1 MLAPGILGTRD
12 EYNKIAVDFG
22 KRSFAVLQVNMLA
35 PGILGTRDEYGQR
48 YCGGKQVFIARGL
61 YDWRNSSNLAEL
73 NAVLQKHL
81 LIRRLKKDVLQDLPA
96 KLRQRIP
103 IEVDPEC
110 VKVQLL
116 VNSSRRSEEKEK
128 EKKRV
133 HLSVLILRE
142 PGNIPDCPNR
152 RSEPIQISQFVS

>member
-1 MLAPGILGTRD
+1 MQID
-12 EYNKIAVDFG
+12 
-22 KRSFAVLQVNMLA
+22 MLA

-81 LIRRLKKDVLQDLPA
+81 LIRRLKKNVLQDLPA

-116 VNSSRRSEEKEK
+116 AM
-128 EKKRV
+128 
-133 HLSVLILRE
+133 LSFTSFLRL
-142 PGNIPDCPNR
+142 PNR
-152 RSEPIQISQFVS
+152 LAEQSLYALSPSPAPYS

>member
-1 MLAPGILGTRD
+1 MAHMVLPSSLGTRHQHD
-12 EYNKIAVDFG
+12 RIAVAYG
-22 KRSFAVLQVNMLA
+22 NPSFASLQIDMLA

-48 YCGGKQVFIARGL
+48 YCGGKQVFIARGM

-116 VNSSRRSEEKEK
+116 AM
-128 EKKRV
+128 
-133 HLSVLILRE
+133 L
-142 PGNIPDCPNR
+142 
-152 RSEPIQISQFVS
+152 